1 MLASF
6 ETNIVKEATAVHLDD
21 LNEIPWHSD
30 SYGQQT
36 KTVESGITL
45 WSFPGP
51 GNFELK
57 TEPQHTWLVLK
68 GRGRLQFGQRIV
80 AISGGVV
87 LSDLHDSFAT
97 FMVPDEEEIVLM
109 DVVLAPSRNQPEAFP
124 PAAILEISAERTTM
138 IPSADPH
145 ILASEGTAL
154 KEPPSP
160 AVDEVPTPEPDVEP
174 ISIKPE
180 SPRPDPTV
188 TKPEPTDEDPP
199 LPWTAKLRS
208 H

>member
-57 TEPQHTWLVLK
+57 THPQHTWLVLK

-87 LSDLHDSFAT
+87 VSDLHDSFAV
-97 FMVPDEEEIVLM
+97 FMVPHEEEIVLM
-109 DVVLAPSRNQPEAFP
+109 DIVLAPTRSQASPPTAIPEAD
-124 PAAILEISAERTTM
+124 AEDDTM
-138 IPSADPH
+138 SLIVDPDVLLGEGATGEEIPSSAVVE
-145 ILASEGTAL
+145 ASPP
-154 KEPPSP
+154 EPP
-160 AVDEVPTPEPDVEP
+160 VES
-174 ISIKPE
+174 ISTQRGSLNTDPVVIEAE
-180 SPRPDPTV
+180 ST
-188 TKPEPTDEDPP
+188 EEDPP